1 VAAPVRKC
9 REATATGADGVVAH
23 KQRFGV
29 SDHPVRSV
37 KGGLRNIFLDVASV
51 PSSRGGDCSR
61 EKYVSVIANRSTKA
75 RDYMPDSIMREF
87 EVDFGLS

>member
-9 REATATGADGVVAH
+9 REATATGADVVVAH

-37 KGGLRNIFLDVASV
+37 KRRLRNIFLDVASSPPLEEGTALV
-51 PSSRGGDCSR
+51 RNTL
-61 EKYVSVIANRSTKA
+61 A
-75 RDYMPDSIMREF
+75 
-87 EVDFGLS
+87 